1 MKNIDFSMT
10 YLALK
15 MFGKQLYANMS
26 AAIAELVA
34 NGLDANAENIYVY
47 MDIRDKNSATIAI
60 FDDGDGMDETAM
72 EKNYAVVGRNK
83 RENLEPEE
91 ASKKMGRKGIGK
103 LAALYLSN
111 TYYVITK
118 KAEQK
123 EARAWKL
130 DVSNFQEDNN
140 TPQLVEVEYPFVD
153 KIIFAEKLKKSGKGT
168 IILLNNVLIK
178 NFGEAA
184 EDALEYKLANYFLTD
199 ELSKKIR
206 LCVLRKND
214 DPVVFSEVKKNIA
227 YKNMAV
233 IFTTD
238 VDRFANIAG
247 DTVYYRDKNLKTKSQ
262 IYEEKR
268 EILVLPDIIETTIK
282 DEKGKSEKVRNYIT
296 GELEIEGK
304 KYVETTEE
312 TNLVKIDIGNYGI
325 VVAELYPEIAPITVA
340 NFKKLVGQKFYDNLI
355 FHRVIEDFMIQTGDP
370 MGNGTGGSSETIKGE
385 FSINGVINDISHVR
399 GTLSMARQGNYPYP
413 ETEETMN
420 SASSQFFIVHADS
433 PHLDGQYAA
442 FGSVVNGMD
451 VVDIVATVSTD
462 SADKPFID
470 QVLNSIRFVKE
481 YEVSE

>member
-1 MKNIDFSMT
+1 MKNFIKVLLLSTFIFCLCGCGND
-10 YLALK
+10 Y
-15 MFGKQLYANMS
+15 
-26 AAIAELVA
+26 EL
-34 NGLDANAENIYVY
+34 
-47 MDIRDKNSATIAI
+47 
-60 FDDGDGMDETAM
+60 
-72 EKNYAVVGRNK
+72 NYN
-83 RENLEPEE
+83 
-91 ASKKMGRKGIGK
+91 
-103 LAALYLSN
+103 
-111 TYYVITK
+111 
-118 KAEQK
+118 
-123 EARAWKL
+123 
-130 DVSNFQEDNN
+130 
-140 TPQLVEVEYPFVD
+140 
-153 KIIFAEKLKKSGKGT
+153 
-168 IILLNNVLIK
+168 LIK
-178 NFGEAA
+178 Q
-184 EDALEYKLANYFLTD
+184 
-199 ELSKKIR
+199 
-206 LCVLRKND
+206 
-214 DPVVFSEVKKNIA
+214 
-227 YKNMAV
+227 
-233 IFTTD
+233 
-238 VDRFANIAG
+238 G
-247 DTVYYRDKNLKTKSQ
+247 DTS
-262 IYEEKR
+262 IY
-268 EILVLPDIIETTIK
+268 
-282 DEKGKSEKVRNYIT
+282 
-296 GELEIEGK
+296 EIEGK

-370 MGNGTGGSSETIKGE
+370 NGNGTGGSSETIKGE